1 MELLRNIFAI
11 IFYILFFVWIFFK
24 INNIIL
30 VNKLNCREN
39 YKETKKNA
47 KGEKLSK
54 YLFRINLGIVITFA
68 IYLGIG
74 LMIGIFV
81 LFMMFITLGGAAYV
95 DTGADS
101 TFYDNLI
108 QFAGIYFSLFIYIL
122 YVLYTIVYMFLVRA
136 IYINFLVNKQLKN
149 KEQSTFI

>member
-1 MELLRNIFAI
+1 MIELLRNIFTI
-11 IFYILFFVWIFFK
+11 IFYTLFFIWIFFK

-30 VNKLNCREN
+30 VNKLNCKEN
-39 YKETKKNA
+39 YEEIKKKA
-47 KGEKLSK
+47 KSKKLSK
-54 YLFRINLGIVITFA
+54 YLFRINLGIVITCV

-74 LMIGIFV
+74 LMLAILV
-81 LFMMFITLGGAAYV
+81 LFMMIFTLGGAAYV

-108 QFAGIYFSLFIYIL
+108 RFTGNYFSIFIYIL
-122 YVLYTIVYMFLVRA
+122 YVLYTIVYMFLIRG

-149 KEQSTFI
+149 RE

>member
-11 IFYILFFVWIFFK
+11 VFYTLFFVWIFFK

-30 VNKLNCREN
+30 VNKLNCKEN

-47 KGEKLSK
+47 KDKKLSK
-54 YLFRINLGIVITFA
+54 YLFRINLGIVITFS

-74 LMIGIFV
+74 LIIGIFV

-108 QFAGIYFSLFIYIL
+108 QFAGIYFSLFIYSL
-122 YVLYTIVYMFLVRA
+122 YVLYSIVYMFLVRA

-149 KEQSTFI
+149 RGQLIQ